1 MIIIISL
8 IESIIIEATL
18 FMFRSLGKSKIALV
32 LAILFGLSLFLI
44 RGGDRYSG
52 LFGSDNV
59 VASVSG
65 TPISTSKFL
74 RVMQMNVNQYSQ
86 MFGKPLTAEEIQAFQ
101 IHSMA
106 LGQLVNNA
114 VFENE
119 FDKQQFIIDETVVAS
134 ETKKRFPNLY
144 NSNNKLNET
153 ALNAF
158 LSQQNLKIDDLVK
171 IIDYEARSRAFDKL
185 FFDIGYPKKIQ
196 KVLNKHNNH
205 IRNINLVQFN
215 IDDFQLPNFNDL
227 DISINN
233 TSIIEFFDQN
243 LNSYMVPEKRSM
255 SYIIIDPNNFKDQFT
270 PSDSQ
275 IESYFNNNKSIFL
288 EPERRDFI
296 QFNFKDLESANI
308 FKNNILA
315 LNSSEVT
322 EYANNNNILFNEFS
336 KVSENEVLENLSN
349 AIFNLE
355 KNQVSE
361 VVETA
366 LAKHIVVLNNIYPKK
381 QATLNESKQEITDT
395 LLQVEVESFI
405 IDLKNKISQQILD
418 GLSLNEIAINNSLSI
433 ENLNNAERNNI
444 QAENDLIKNQVIA
457 KGFASNKDF
466 VSDIEELDDSRSF
479 IVNVDNIDN
488 ERPYE
493 LKEIFEVVSSD
504 WIDTLKI
511 ESINTQ
517 INKILESS
525 KSLEEIANFVK
536 KEILNED
543 MKLDS
548 NLFPTTLKNTVFA
561 DEINQISLSISN
573 KDVFISQLKQISFP
587 KKETNNVQGVSMLS
601 ELRSNFGAEIIKN
614 KKISTNDN
622 LIQAL
627 ISQY

>member
-1 MIIIISL
+1 
-8 IESIIIEATL
+8 
-18 FMFRSLGKSKIALV
+18 MFRSLGKSKIALV
-32 LAILFGLSLFLI
+32 LAILFGLSLFLM
-44 RGGDRYSG
+44 RGGERYSG

-86 MFGKPLTAEEIQAFQ
+86 MFGKPLTGEEIQAFQ

-119 FDKQQFIIDETVVAS
+119 FDEQQFIVDETVVAS

-144 NSNNKLNET
+144 NSNNTLNET
-153 ALNAF
+153 QLNAF

-171 IIDYEARSRAFDKL
+171 IIDYEARSRVFDKL
-185 FFDIGYPKKIQ
+185 FFDISYPNKMEKI
-196 KVLNKHNNH
+196 LDKHNNH
-205 IRNINLVQFN
+205 IRNINLIQFN

-233 TSIIEFFDQN
+233 VLISDFFDQN
-243 LNSYMVPEKRSM
+243 LNSYMVPEKRNM
-255 SYIIIDPNNFKDQFT
+255 SYIVIDPNNFKDQFT
-270 PSDSQ
+270 PSNSQ
-275 IESYFNNNKSIFL
+275 IENYYNNNKNIFL

-296 QFNFKDLESANI
+296 QFNFKNLESANQ
-308 FKNNILA
+308 FKTNISSLNN
-315 LNSSEVT
+315 SEII
-322 EYANNNNILFNEFS
+322 EYADNNNIIFNEFS

-366 LAKHIVVLNNIYPKK
+366 LAKHIVVLNNIYPEK
-381 QATLNESKQEITDT
+381 QSTLNESKEEITDT

-405 IDLKNKISQQILD
+405 IDLKNNISQQILD
-418 GLSLNEIAINNSLSI
+418 GLSLNEIAMENSLKI
-433 ENLNNAERNNI
+433 ENLKNVERNKI

-466 VSDIEELDDSRSF
+466 VSDIEDLDDSRSF
-479 IVNVDNIDN
+479 IVNVDNIEN
-488 ERPYE
+488 ERPHE
-493 LKEIFEVVSSD
+493 LKEVFEIVSSD
-504 WIDTLKI
+504 WIDSLKI

-517 INKILESS
+517 IDKILEGS

-548 NLFPTTLKNTVFA
+548 NLFPTTLKNKVFT

-573 KDVFISQLKQISFP
+573 KDIYISQLKQISFP
-587 KKETNNVQGVSMLS
+587 KEEPNNTQALSMLS
-601 ELRSNFGAEIIKN
+601 ELRSNFGAEIIKDKN
-614 KKISTNDN
+614 ISTNDN

-627 ISQY
+627 IRQY

>member
-1 MIIIISL
+1 M
-8 IESIIIEATL
+8 
-18 FMFRSLGKSKIALV
+18 
-32 LAILFGLSLFLI
+32 
-44 RGGDRYSG
+44 RGGERSSG

-86 MFGKPLTAEEIQAFQ
+86 MIGKTLTGEEIQAFQ

-106 LGQLVNNA
+106 LGQLINNA

-119 FDKQQFIIDETVVAS
+119 FDKQQFIVDETVVAS

-171 IIDYEARSRAFDKL
+171 IIDYESRSRVFDKL
-185 FFDIGYPKKIQ
+185 FFDINYPD
-196 KVLNKHNNH
+196 KVQEVLDRHNNH
-205 IRNINLVQFN
+205 TRNINLIQFN

-233 TSIIEFFDQN
+233 TSISEFFDQN
-243 LNSYMVPEKRSM
+243 LNSYMVPEKRSI
-255 SYIIIDPNNFKDQFT
+255 SYIVIDPDKYREQFT
-270 PSDSQ
+270 PSNSQ
-275 IESYFNNNKSIFL
+275 IENYYNNNKNIFL

-296 QFNFKDLESANI
+296 QFNFKNLESANE
-308 FKNNILA
+308 FKSNILA
-315 LNSSEVT
+315 LNSSEII

-366 LAKHIVVLNNIYPKK
+366 LAKHIVVLNNIYPEK
-381 QATLNESKQEITDT
+381 QATLNDSKQEITDT
-395 LLQVEVESFI
+395 LLQVEVESFV

-418 GLSLNEIAINNSLSI
+418 GLSLNEIAMDNSLSI
-433 ENLNNAERNNI
+433 ENLNKAERNNI

-466 VSDIEELDDSRSF
+466 VSDIEELDDNRSF
-479 IVNVDNIDN
+479 VVNVDNIEN
-488 ERPYE
+488 ERPHE
-493 LKEIFEVVSSD
+493 LKEVFEVVSND
-504 WIDTLKI
+504 WINSLKI
-511 ESINTQ
+511 VSINTQ
-517 INKILESS
+517 IDKILESS
-525 KSLEEIANFVK
+525 KSIEKIAKFVK
-536 KEILNED
+536 NKISNED
-543 MKLDS
+543 IKLDS
-548 NLFPTTLKNTVFA
+548 NTFPTTLKNKVFT
-561 DEINQISLSISN
+561 DQINQISLSISN
-573 KDVFISQLKQISFP
+573 KDIYITQLKQISFP
-587 KKETNNVQGVSMLS
+587 DEKSNNAQTISMLS
-601 ELRSNFGAEIIKN
+601 ELRSNFGAEIIKDKN
-614 KKISTNDN
+614 ISTNDN

-627 ISQY
+627 ITQY

>member
-1 MIIIISL
+1 
-8 IESIIIEATL
+8 
-18 FMFRSLGKSKIALV
+18 MFRSLGKSKIALV
-32 LAILFGLSLFLI
+32 LAILFGLSLFLM
-44 RGGDRYSG
+44 RGGERYSG

-59 VASVSG
+59 VATVSG

-86 MFGKPLTAEEIQAFQ
+86 MFGKPLTSEEIQAFQ

-119 FDKQQFIIDETVVAS
+119 FDEQQFIVDETVVAS

-144 NSNNKLNET
+144 NSNNTLNET
-153 ALNAF
+153 QLNAF

-171 IIDYEARSRAFDKL
+171 IIDYEARSRVFDKL
-185 FFDIGYPKKIQ
+185 FFDISYPNKIQ
-196 KVLNKHNNH
+196 KVLDKHNNH
-205 IRNINLVQFN
+205 IRNINLIQFN
-215 IDDFQLPNFNDL
+215 LDDFELPNLNDL

-233 TSIIEFFDQN
+233 TSIDEFFNQN
-243 LNSYMVPEKRSM
+243 LNSYMVPEKRSI
-255 SYIIIDPNNFKDQFT
+255 SYIVIDPNNFKDQFT

-275 IESYFNNNKSIFL
+275 IENYFNNNKNIFL

-296 QFNFKDLESANI
+296 QFNFKDLESANE

-315 LNSSEVT
+315 LNSSEII
-322 EYANNNNILFNEFS
+322 EYANNNKILFNEFS

-366 LAKHIVVLNNIYPKK
+366 LAKHIVVLNNIYPEK
-381 QATLNESKQEITDT
+381 QANLNESKQAITDT

-418 GLSLNEIAINNSLSI
+418 GLSLNEIAIDNSLSI
-433 ENLNNAERNNI
+433 NNLNNAERNNI

-479 IVNVDNIDN
+479 IVNVDNIEN

-493 LKEIFEVVSSD
+493 LEEIFEVVSND
-504 WIDTLKI
+504 WIDSLKI

-517 INKILESS
+517 IDKILEGS

-543 MKLDS
+543 IKLDS
-548 NLFPTTLKNTVFA
+548 NLFPTTVKNTVFT

-573 KDVFISQLKQISFP
+573 KDIYISQLKQISFP
-587 KKETNNVQGVSMLS
+587 KEETNNAQQISMLS

-614 KKISTNDN
+614 KNISTNDN

>member
-1 MIIIISL
+1 
-8 IESIIIEATL
+8 
-18 FMFRSLGKSKIALV
+18 MFRSLGKSKIALV
-32 LAILFGLSLFLI
+32 LAILFGLSLFLM
-44 RGGDRYSG
+44 RGGERYSG

-74 RVMQMNVNQYSQ
+74 RVMQINVNQYSQ
-86 MFGKPLTAEEIQAFQ
+86 MFGKPLTGEEIQAFQ

-119 FDKQQFIIDETVVAS
+119 FDEQQFIVDETVVAS

-144 NSNNKLNET
+144 NSNNTLNET
-153 ALNAF
+153 QLNAF

-171 IIDYEARSRAFDKL
+171 IIDYESRSRIFDKL
-185 FFDIGYPKKIQ
+185 FFDISYPNKMEKI
-196 KVLNKHNNH
+196 LDKHNNH
-205 IRNINLVQFN
+205 IRNINLIQFN

-233 TSIIEFFDQN
+233 ALISDFFDQN
-243 LNSYMVPEKRSM
+243 LSSYMVPEKRNI
-255 SYIIIDPNNFKDQFT
+255 SYIVIDPNNFKDQFT

-275 IESYFNNNKSIFL
+275 IENYYNNNKNIFL
-288 EPERRDFI
+288 EPEKRDFI
-296 QFNFKDLESANI
+296 QFNFKNLESANE
-308 FKNNILA
+308 FKKNILA
-315 LNSSEVT
+315 LNSPEIV
-322 EYANNNNILFNEFS
+322 EYAKNNNILFNEFS

-366 LAKHIVVLNNIYPKK
+366 LAKHIVVLNNIYPEK

-405 IDLKNKISQQILD
+405 IDLKNNISQQILE
-418 GLSLNEIAINNSLSI
+418 GLSLNEIAMENSLKI
-433 ENLNNAERNNI
+433 ENLKNAERNNI

-466 VSDIEELDDSRSF
+466 VSDIEDLDDSRSF
-479 IVNVDNIDN
+479 IVNVDNIEN
-488 ERPYE
+488 ERPHE
-493 LKEIFEVVSSD
+493 LKEVFEIVSSD
-504 WIDTLKI
+504 WIDSLKI

-517 INKILESS
+517 IDKILEGS

-548 NLFPTTLKNTVFA
+548 NLFPTTLKNKVFT

-573 KDVFISQLKQISFP
+573 KDIYISQLKQISFP
-587 KKETNNVQGVSMLS
+587 KEEPNNTQALSMLS
-601 ELRSNFGAEIIKN
+601 ELRSNFGAEIIKDKN
-614 KKISTNDN
+614 ISTNDN

-627 ISQY
+627 IRQY

>member
-1 MIIIISL
+1 
-8 IESIIIEATL
+8 
-18 FMFRSLGKSKIALV
+18 
-32 LAILFGLSLFLI
+32 
-44 RGGDRYSG
+44 
-52 LFGSDNV
+52 
-59 VASVSG
+59 
-65 TPISTSKFL
+65 
-74 RVMQMNVNQYSQ
+74 MNVNQYSQ
-86 MFGKPLTAEEIQAFQ
+86 MFGKPLTSEEIQAFQ

-119 FDKQQFIIDETVVAS
+119 FDKQQFIVDETVVAS

-144 NSNNKLNET
+144 NSDNKLNET
-153 ALNAF
+153 TLNAF

-171 IIDYEARSRAFDKL
+171 IIDYEARSRVFDKL
-185 FFDIGYPKKIQ
+185 FFDISYPNKIQ
-196 KVLNKHNNH
+196 KVLDKHNNH
-205 IRNINLVQFN
+205 IRNINLIQFN
-215 IDDFQLPNFNDL
+215 IDDFELPNLNDL

-233 TSIIEFFDQN
+233 TSIDEFFNQN
-243 LNSYMVPEKRSM
+243 LNSYMVPEKRSI
-255 SYIIIDPNNFKDQFT
+255 SYIVIDPNNFKDQFT
-270 PSDSQ
+270 PSNTQ
-275 IESYFNNNKSIFL
+275 IENYYNNNKNIFL

-296 QFNFKDLESANI
+296 QFNFKDLESANE
-308 FKNNILA
+308 FKNNILS
-315 LNSSEVT
+315 LDHSEIID
-322 EYANNNNILFNEFS
+322 YANNNNILFNEFS

-366 LAKHIVVLNNIYPKK
+366 LAKHIVVLNNIYPEK
-381 QATLNESKQEITDT
+381 QATLNESKQAITDT

-418 GLSLNEIAINNSLSI
+418 GLSLNEIAIDNSLSI
-433 ENLNNAERNNI
+433 KNLNNAERNNI

-479 IVNVDNIDN
+479 IVNVDNIEN
-488 ERPYE
+488 ERPNE
-493 LKEIFEVVSSD
+493 LKEIFEVVSND
-504 WIDTLKI
+504 WIDSLKI

-517 INKILESS
+517 INKILEGS

-548 NLFPTTLKNTVFA
+548 NLFPTTVKNTVFT

-573 KDVFISQLKQISFP
+573 KDIYISQLKQISFP
-587 KKETNNVQGVSMLS
+587 KEETNNAQQISMLS
-601 ELRSNFGAEIIKN
+601 ELRNNFGAEIIKN
-614 KKISTNDN
+614 KNISTNDN

>member
-1 MIIIISL
+1 
-8 IESIIIEATL
+8 
-18 FMFRSLGKSKIALV
+18 
-32 LAILFGLSLFLI
+32 
-44 RGGDRYSG
+44 
-52 LFGSDNV
+52 
-59 VASVSG
+59 
-65 TPISTSKFL
+65 
-74 RVMQMNVNQYSQ
+74 MQMNVNQYSQ
-86 MFGKPLTAEEIQAFQ
+86 MFGKPLTSEEIQAFQ

-119 FDKQQFIIDETVVAS
+119 FDEQQFIVDETVVAS

-144 NSNNKLNET
+144 NSNNTLNET
-153 ALNAF
+153 QLNAF

-171 IIDYEARSRAFDKL
+171 IIDYEARSRVFDKL
-185 FFDIGYPKKIQ
+185 FFDISYPNKIQ
-196 KVLNKHNNH
+196 KVLDKHNNH
-205 IRNINLVQFN
+205 IRNINLIKFN
-215 IDDFQLPNFNDL
+215 IDDFQLPNLNDL

-233 TSIIEFFDQN
+233 TSISEFFDQN

-255 SYIIIDPNNFKDQFT
+255 SYIVIDPDNYTKQFT
-270 PSDSQ
+270 PSNSQ
-275 IESYFNNNKSIFL
+275 IENYYNSNKNIFL

-296 QFNFKDLESANI
+296 QFNFKNLESANE
-308 FKNNILA
+308 FKKNILA
-315 LNSSEVT
+315 LNISEII
-322 EYANNNNILFNEFS
+322 EYANNNKILFNEFS
-336 KVSENEVLENLSN
+336 KVSKNEVLENLSN

-366 LAKHIVVLNNIYPKK
+366 LAKHIVVLNNIYPEK
-381 QATLNESKQEITDT
+381 QATLNESKQAITDT

-418 GLSLNEIAINNSLSI
+418 GLSLNEIAIDNSLSI
-433 ENLNNAERNNI
+433 KNLNNAERNNI

-479 IVNVDNIDN
+479 IVNVDNIEN

-493 LKEIFEVVSSD
+493 LEEIFEVVSSD
-504 WIDTLKI
+504 WIDSLKI

-517 INKILESS
+517 IDKILEGS

-548 NLFPTTLKNTVFA
+548 NLFPTTVKNTVFT

-573 KDVFISQLKQISFP
+573 KDIYISQLKQISFP
-587 KKETNNVQGVSMLS
+587 KEETNNAQQISMLS

-614 KKISTNDN
+614 KNISTNDN

>member
-1 MIIIISL
+1 
-8 IESIIIEATL
+8 
-18 FMFRSLGKSKIALV
+18 
-32 LAILFGLSLFLI
+32 
-44 RGGDRYSG
+44 
-52 LFGSDNV
+52 
-59 VASVSG
+59 
-65 TPISTSKFL
+65 
-74 RVMQMNVNQYSQ
+74 MQMNVNQYSQ
-86 MFGKPLTAEEIQAFQ
+86 MFGKPLTSEEIQAFQ

-106 LGQLVNNA
+106 LGQLINNA

-119 FDKQQFIIDETVVAS
+119 FDKQQFIVDETVVAS

-144 NSNNKLNET
+144 NSNNTLNET
-153 ALNAF
+153 QLNAF

-171 IIDYEARSRAFDKL
+171 IIDYEARSRVFDKL
-185 FFDIGYPKKIQ
+185 FFDISYPNKIQ
-196 KVLNKHNNH
+196 KVLDKHNNH
-205 IRNINLVQFN
+205 IRNINLIQFN
-215 IDDFQLPNFNDL
+215 IDDFELPNLNDL

-233 TSIIEFFDQN
+233 TSISEFFDQN

-255 SYIIIDPNNFKDQFT
+255 SYIVIDPDNYTKQFT
-270 PSDSQ
+270 PSNSQ
-275 IESYFNNNKSIFL
+275 IENYYNSNKNIFL

-296 QFNFKDLESANI
+296 QFNFKNLESANE
-308 FKNNILA
+308 FKKNILA
-315 LNSSEVT
+315 LNSSEII
-322 EYANNNNILFNEFS
+322 EYANNNKILFNEFS

-366 LAKHIVVLNNIYPKK
+366 LAKHIVVLNNIYPEK
-381 QATLNESKQEITDT
+381 QATLNESKQAITDT

-418 GLSLNEIAINNSLSI
+418 GLSLNEIAIDNSLSI
-433 ENLNNAERNNI
+433 KNLNNAERNNI

-479 IVNVDNIDN
+479 IVNVDNIEN

-493 LKEIFEVVSSD
+493 LEEIFEVVSSD
-504 WIDTLKI
+504 WIDSLKI

-517 INKILESS
+517 IDKILEGS

-548 NLFPTTLKNTVFA
+548 NLFPTTVKNTVFT

-573 KDVFISQLKQISFP
+573 KDIYISQLKQISFP
-587 KKETNNVQGVSMLS
+587 KEETNNAQQISMLS

-614 KKISTNDN
+614 KNISTNDN

>member
-1 MIIIISL
+1 
-8 IESIIIEATL
+8 
-18 FMFRSLGKSKIALV
+18 
-32 LAILFGLSLFLI
+32 
-44 RGGDRYSG
+44 
-52 LFGSDNV
+52 
-59 VASVSG
+59 
-65 TPISTSKFL
+65 
-74 RVMQMNVNQYSQ
+74 MNVNQYSQ
-86 MFGKPLTAEEIQAFQ
+86 MFGKPLTSEEIQAFQ

-119 FDKQQFIIDETVVAS
+119 FDKQQFIVDETVVAS

-144 NSNNKLNET
+144 NSNNTLNET
-153 ALNAF
+153 QLNAF

-171 IIDYEARSRAFDKL
+171 IIDYEARSRVFDKL
-185 FFDIGYPKKIQ
+185 FFDISYPNKIQ
-196 KVLNKHNNH
+196 KVLDKHNNH
-205 IRNINLVQFN
+205 IRNINLIQFN
-215 IDDFQLPNFNDL
+215 LDDFELPNLNDL

-233 TSIIEFFDQN
+233 TSIDEFFNQN
-243 LNSYMVPEKRSM
+243 LNSYMVPEKRSI
-255 SYIIIDPNNFKDQFT
+255 SYIVIDPNNFKDQFT
-270 PSDSQ
+270 PSNTQ
-275 IESYFNNNKSIFL
+275 IENYYNNNKNIFL

-296 QFNFKDLESANI
+296 QFNFKDLESANE
-308 FKNNILA
+308 FKNNILS
-315 LNSSEVT
+315 LNHSEIID
-322 EYANNNNILFNEFS
+322 YANNNNILFNEFS

-366 LAKHIVVLNNIYPKK
+366 LAKHIVVLNNIYPEK
-381 QATLNESKQEITDT
+381 QATLNESKQAITDT

-418 GLSLNEIAINNSLSI
+418 GLSLNEIAIDNSLSI
-433 ENLNNAERNNI
+433 KNLNNAERNNI

-479 IVNVDNIDN
+479 IVNVDNIEN
-488 ERPYE
+488 ERPNE
-493 LKEIFEVVSSD
+493 LKEIFEVVSND
-504 WIDTLKI
+504 WIDSLKI

-517 INKILESS
+517 IDKILEGS

-548 NLFPTTLKNTVFA
+548 NLFPTTVKNTVFT

-573 KDVFISQLKQISFP
+573 KDIYISQLKQISFP
-587 KKETNNVQGVSMLS
+587 KEETNNAQQISMLS

-614 KKISTNDN
+614 KNISTNDN

>member
-1 MIIIISL
+1 
-8 IESIIIEATL
+8 
-18 FMFRSLGKSKIALV
+18 
-32 LAILFGLSLFLI
+32 
-44 RGGDRYSG
+44 
-52 LFGSDNV
+52 
-59 VASVSG
+59 
-65 TPISTSKFL
+65 
-74 RVMQMNVNQYSQ
+74 MNVNQYSQ
-86 MFGKPLTAEEIQAFQ
+86 MFGKPLTSEEIQAFQ

-119 FDKQQFIIDETVVAS
+119 FDKQQFIVDETVVAS

-144 NSNNKLNET
+144 NSDNKLNET
-153 ALNAF
+153 TLNAF

-171 IIDYEARSRAFDKL
+171 IIDYEARSRVFDRL
-185 FFDIGYPKKIQ
+185 FFDISYPNKIQ

-205 IRNINLVQFN
+205 TRNINLIQFN

-233 TSIIEFFDQN
+233 SSIVDFFDQN
-243 LNSYMVPEKRSM
+243 ISSYMVPEKRSM
-255 SYIIIDPNNFKDQFT
+255 SYIVIDPDNYTNQFT
-270 PSDSQ
+270 PSNSQ
-275 IESYFNNNKSIFL
+275 IENYYNNNKNIFL

-296 QFNFKDLESANI
+296 QFNFKNLENANE
-308 FKNNILA
+308 FKKNILA
-315 LNSSEVT
+315 LNSSEII
-322 EYANNNNILFNEFS
+322 EYANNNKILFNEFS

-349 AIFNLE
+349 AIFSLE

-366 LAKHIVVLNNIYPKK
+366 LAKHIVVLNNIYPEK
-381 QATLNESKQEITDT
+381 QVTLNESKQAITDT

-418 GLSLNEIAINNSLSI
+418 GLSLNEIAIDNTLSI
-433 ENLNNAERNNI
+433 KNLNNAERNNI

-479 IVNVDNIDN
+479 IVNVDNIEN

-493 LKEIFEVVSSD
+493 LEEIFEVVSSD
-504 WIDTLKI
+504 WIDSLKI

-517 INKILESS
+517 IDKILEGS

-548 NLFPTTLKNTVFA
+548 NLFPTTVKNTVFT

-573 KDVFISQLKQISFP
+573 KDIYISQLKQISFP
-587 KKETNNVQGVSMLS
+587 KEETNNAQQISMLS

-614 KKISTNDN
+614 KNISTNDN

>member
-1 MIIIISL
+1 
-8 IESIIIEATL
+8 
-18 FMFRSLGKSKIALV
+18 
-32 LAILFGLSLFLI
+32 
-44 RGGDRYSG
+44 
-52 LFGSDNV
+52 
-59 VASVSG
+59 
-65 TPISTSKFL
+65 
-74 RVMQMNVNQYSQ
+74 MNVNQYSQ
-86 MFGKPLTAEEIQAFQ
+86 MFGKPLTSEEIQAFQ

-119 FDKQQFIIDETVVAS
+119 FDKQQFIVDETVVAS

-144 NSNNKLNET
+144 NSNNTLNET
-153 ALNAF
+153 QLNAF

-171 IIDYEARSRAFDKL
+171 IIDYEARSRVFDKL
-185 FFDIGYPKKIQ
+185 FFDISYPNKIQ
-196 KVLNKHNNH
+196 KVLDKHNNH
-205 IRNINLVQFN
+205 IRNINLIQFN
-215 IDDFQLPNFNDL
+215 IDDFELPNLNDL

-233 TSIIEFFDQN
+233 TSIDEFFNQN
-243 LNSYMVPEKRSM
+243 LNSYMVPEKRSI
-255 SYIIIDPNNFKDQFT
+255 SYIVIDPNNFKDQFT
-270 PSDSQ
+270 PSNTQ
-275 IESYFNNNKSIFL
+275 IENYYNNNKNIFL

-296 QFNFKDLESANI
+296 QFNFKDLESANE
-308 FKNNILA
+308 FKNNILS
-315 LNSSEVT
+315 LDHSEII
-322 EYANNNNILFNEFS
+322 EYANNNKILFNKFS

-366 LAKHIVVLNNIYPKK
+366 LAKHIVVLNNIYPEK
-381 QATLNESKQEITDT
+381 QATLNESKQAIIDT

-418 GLSLNEIAINNSLSI
+418 GLSLNEIAIDNSLSI
-433 ENLNNAERNNI
+433 KNLNNAERNNI

-479 IVNVDNIDN
+479 IVNVDNIEN

-493 LKEIFEVVSSD
+493 LEEIFEVVSSD
-504 WIDTLKI
+504 WIDSLKI

-517 INKILESS
+517 IDKILEGS

-548 NLFPTTLKNTVFA
+548 NLFPTTLKNKVFT
-561 DEINQISLSISN
+561 DKINQISLSISN
-573 KDVFISQLKQISFP
+573 KDIYISKLKQISYP
-587 KKETNNVQGVSMLS
+587 KEVTNNAQAISMLS

-614 KKISTNDN
+614 KNISTNDN

>member
-1 MIIIISL
+1 
-8 IESIIIEATL
+8 
-18 FMFRSLGKSKIALV
+18 
-32 LAILFGLSLFLI
+32 
-44 RGGDRYSG
+44 
-52 LFGSDNV
+52 
-59 VASVSG
+59 
-65 TPISTSKFL
+65 
-74 RVMQMNVNQYSQ
+74 MNVNQYSQ
-86 MFGKPLTAEEIQAFQ
+86 MFGKPLTSEEIQVFQ

-119 FDKQQFIIDETVVAS
+119 FDKQQFIVDETVVAS

-144 NSNNKLNET
+144 NSDNKLNET
-153 ALNAF
+153 TLNAF

-171 IIDYEARSRAFDKL
+171 IIDYEARSKVFDKL
-185 FFDIGYPKKIQ
+185 FFDISYPNKIQ
-196 KVLNKHNNH
+196 KVLDKHNNH
-205 IRNINLVQFN
+205 IRNINLIQFN
-215 IDDFQLPNFNDL
+215 LDDFELPNLNDL

-233 TSIIEFFDQN
+233 TSIDEFFNQN
-243 LNSYMVPEKRSM
+243 LNSYMIPEKRSI
-255 SYIIIDPNNFKDQFT
+255 SYIVIDPNNFKDQFT

-275 IESYFNNNKSIFL
+275 IENYFNNNKSIFL

-296 QFNFKDLESANI
+296 QFNFKDLESANE
-308 FKNNILA
+308 FKNNILS
-315 LNSSEVT
+315 LDHSEIID
-322 EYANNNNILFNEFS
+322 YANNNNILFNEFS
-336 KVSENEVLENLSN
+336 KVSESEVLENLSN

-366 LAKHIVVLNNIYPKK
+366 LAKHIVVLNNIYPEK
-381 QATLNESKQEITDT
+381 QATLNESKQAITDT

-418 GLSLNEIAINNSLSI
+418 GLSLNEIAIDNSLSI
-433 ENLNNAERNNI
+433 KNLNNAERNNI

-466 VSDIEELDDSRSF
+466 VSDIEELDDNRSF
-479 IVNVDNIDN
+479 IVNVDNIEN

-493 LKEIFEVVSSD
+493 LEEIFEVVSSD
-504 WIDTLKI
+504 WIDSLKI

-517 INKILESS
+517 IDKILEGS

-548 NLFPTTLKNTVFA
+548 NLFPTTVKNTVFT

-573 KDVFISQLKQISFP
+573 KDIYISQLKQISFP
-587 KKETNNVQGVSMLS
+587 KEETNNAQQISMLS

-614 KKISTNDN
+614 KNISTNDN

>member
-1 MIIIISL
+1 
-8 IESIIIEATL
+8 
-18 FMFRSLGKSKIALV
+18 MFRSLGKSKIALV
-32 LAILFGLSLFLI
+32 LAILFGLSLFLM
-44 RGGDRYSG
+44 RGGERYSG

-86 MFGKPLTAEEIQAFQ
+86 MFGKPLTGEEIQAFQ

-119 FDKQQFIIDETVVAS
+119 FDEQQFIVDETVVAS

-144 NSNNKLNET
+144 NSNNTLNET
-153 ALNAF
+153 QLNAF

-171 IIDYEARSRAFDKL
+171 IIDYEARSKVFDKL
-185 FFDIGYPKKIQ
+185 FFDISYPNKMEKI
-196 KVLNKHNNH
+196 LDKHNNH
-205 IRNINLVQFN
+205 IRNINLIQFN

-233 TSIIEFFDQN
+233 VLISDFFDQN
-243 LNSYMVPEKRSM
+243 LNSYMVPEKRNM
-255 SYIIIDPNNFKDQFT
+255 SYIVIDPNNFKDQFT

-275 IESYFNNNKSIFL
+275 IENYYNNNKNIFL
-288 EPERRDFI
+288 EPEKRDFI
-296 QFNFKDLESANI
+296 QFNFKNLESANE
-308 FKNNILA
+308 FKKNILA
-315 LNSSEVT
+315 LNNSEII
-322 EYANNNNILFNEFS
+322 EYAKNNNILFNEFS

-366 LAKHIVVLNNIYPKK
+366 LAKHIVVLNNIYPEK
-381 QATLNESKQEITDT
+381 QSTLNESKEEITDT

-405 IDLKNKISQQILD
+405 IDLKNNISQQILD
-418 GLSLNEIAINNSLSI
+418 GLSLNEIAMENSLKI
-433 ENLNNAERNNI
+433 ENLKNAERNNI

-466 VSDIEELDDSRSF
+466 VSDIEDLDDSRSF
-479 IVNVDNIDN
+479 IVNVDNIEN
-488 ERPYE
+488 ERPHE
-493 LKEIFEVVSSD
+493 LKEVFEIVSSD
-504 WIDTLKI
+504 WIDSLKI

-517 INKILESS
+517 IDKILEGS

-548 NLFPTTLKNTVFA
+548 NLFPTTLKNKVFT

-573 KDVFISQLKQISFP
+573 KDIYISQLKQISFP
-587 KKETNNVQGVSMLS
+587 KEEPNNAQALSMLS
-601 ELRSNFGAEIIKN
+601 ELRSNFGAEIIKDKN
-614 KKISTNDN
+614 ISTNDN

-627 ISQY
+627 IRQY

>member
-1 MIIIISL
+1 
-8 IESIIIEATL
+8 
-18 FMFRSLGKSKIALV
+18 
-32 LAILFGLSLFLI
+32 
-44 RGGDRYSG
+44 
-52 LFGSDNV
+52 
-59 VASVSG
+59 
-65 TPISTSKFL
+65 
-74 RVMQMNVNQYSQ
+74 MNVNQYSQ
-86 MFGKPLTAEEIQAFQ
+86 MFGKPLTSEEIQAFQ

-119 FDKQQFIIDETVVAS
+119 FDEQQFIVDETVVAS

-144 NSNNKLNET
+144 NSNNTLNET
-153 ALNAF
+153 QLNAF

-171 IIDYEARSRAFDKL
+171 IIDYEARSRVFDKL
-185 FFDIGYPKKIQ
+185 FFDISYPNKIQ
-196 KVLNKHNNH
+196 KVLDKHNNH
-205 IRNINLVQFN
+205 IRNINLIQFN
-215 IDDFQLPNFNDL
+215 IDDFELPNLNDL

-233 TSIIEFFDQN
+233 TSISEFFDQN

-255 SYIIIDPNNFKDQFT
+255 SYIVIDPDNYTKQFT
-270 PSDSQ
+270 PSNSQ
-275 IESYFNNNKSIFL
+275 IENYYNSNKNIFL

-296 QFNFKDLESANI
+296 QFNFKNLENANE
-308 FKNNILA
+308 FKKNILA
-315 LNSSEVT
+315 LNSSEII
-322 EYANNNNILFNEFS
+322 EYANNNKILFNEFS

-366 LAKHIVVLNNIYPKK
+366 LAKHIVVLNNIYPEK
-381 QATLNESKQEITDT
+381 QATLNESKQAITDT

-418 GLSLNEIAINNSLSI
+418 GLSLNEIAIDNSLSI
-433 ENLNNAERNNI
+433 KNLNNAERNNI

-479 IVNVDNIDN
+479 IVNVDNIEN
-488 ERPYE
+488 EKPYE
-493 LKEIFEVVSSD
+493 LEEIFEVVSSD
-504 WIDTLKI
+504 WIDSLKI

-517 INKILESS
+517 IDKILEGS

-548 NLFPTTLKNTVFA
+548 NLFPTTVKNTVFT

-573 KDVFISQLKQISFP
+573 KDIYISQLKQISFP
-587 KKETNNVQGVSMLS
+587 KEETNNAQQISMLS

-614 KKISTNDN
+614 KNISTNDN

>member
-1 MIIIISL
+1 
-8 IESIIIEATL
+8 
-18 FMFRSLGKSKIALV
+18 MFRSLGKSKIALV
-32 LAILFGLSLFLI
+32 LAILFGLSLFLM
-44 RGGDRYSG
+44 RGGERYSG

-74 RVMQMNVNQYSQ
+74 RVMQLNVNQYSQ
-86 MFGKPLTAEEIQAFQ
+86 MFGKPLTGEEIQAFQ

-106 LGQLVNNA
+106 LGQLINNA

-119 FDKQQFIIDETVVAS
+119 FDKKKFIVDETVVAS

-144 NSNNKLNET
+144 NSNNTLNET
-153 ALNAF
+153 QLNAF

-171 IIDYEARSRAFDKL
+171 IIDYEARSRVFDKL
-185 FFDIGYPKKIQ
+185 FFDISYPNKIQ
-196 KVLNKHNNH
+196 KVLDKHNNH
-205 IRNINLVQFN
+205 IRNINLIKFN
-215 IDDFQLPNFNDL
+215 IDDFQLPNLNDL

-233 TSIIEFFDQN
+233 TSISEFFDQN
-243 LNSYMVPEKRSM
+243 LSSYMVPEKRSM
-255 SYIIIDPNNFKDQFT
+255 SYIVIDPDNYTKQFT
-270 PSDSQ
+270 PSNSQ
-275 IESYFNNNKSIFL
+275 IENYYNNNKNIFL

-296 QFNFKDLESANI
+296 QFNFKDLESANK

-315 LNSSEVT
+315 LNSSEII

-366 LAKHIVVLNNIYPKK
+366 LAKHIVVLNNIYPEK
-381 QATLNESKQEITDT
+381 QATLNESKQAITDT

-418 GLSLNEIAINNSLSI
+418 GLSLNEIAIDNSLSI
-433 ENLNNAERNNI
+433 KNLNNAERNNI

-479 IVNVDNIDN
+479 IVNVDNIEN

-493 LKEIFEVVSSD
+493 LEEIFEVVSSD
-504 WIDTLKI
+504 WIDSLKI

-517 INKILESS
+517 IDKILEGS

-548 NLFPTTLKNTVFA
+548 NLFPTTVKNTVFT

-573 KDVFISQLKQISFP
+573 KDIYISQLKQISFP
-587 KKETNNVQGVSMLS
+587 KEETNNAQQISMLS

-614 KKISTNDN
+614 KNISTNDN

>member
-1 MIIIISL
+1 
-8 IESIIIEATL
+8 
-18 FMFRSLGKSKIALV
+18 
-32 LAILFGLSLFLI
+32 
-44 RGGDRYSG
+44 
-52 LFGSDNV
+52 
-59 VASVSG
+59 
-65 TPISTSKFL
+65 
-74 RVMQMNVNQYSQ
+74 MQMNVNQYSQ
-86 MFGKPLTAEEIQAFQ
+86 MFGKPLTSEEIQAFQ

-119 FDKQQFIIDETVVAS
+119 FDEQQFIVDETVVAS

-144 NSNNKLNET
+144 NSNNTLNET
-153 ALNAF
+153 QLNAF

-171 IIDYEARSRAFDKL
+171 IIDYEARSRVFDKL
-185 FFDIGYPKKIQ
+185 FFDISYPNKIQ
-196 KVLNKHNNH
+196 KVLDKHNNH
-205 IRNINLVQFN
+205 IRNINLIKFN
-215 IDDFQLPNFNDL
+215 IDDFQLPNLNDL

-233 TSIIEFFDQN
+233 TSISEFFDQN

-255 SYIIIDPNNFKDQFT
+255 SYIVIDPDNYTKQFT
-270 PSDSQ
+270 PSNSQ
-275 IESYFNNNKSIFL
+275 IENYYNSNKNIFL

-296 QFNFKDLESANI
+296 QFNFKNLESANE
-308 FKNNILA
+308 FKKNILA
-315 LNSSEVT
+315 LNSSEII
-322 EYANNNNILFNEFS
+322 EYANNNKILFNEFS

-366 LAKHIVVLNNIYPKK
+366 LAKHIVVLNNIYPEK
-381 QATLNESKQEITDT
+381 QATLNESKQAITDT

-418 GLSLNEIAINNSLSI
+418 GLSLNEIAIDNSLSI
-433 ENLNNAERNNI
+433 KNLNNAERNNI

-479 IVNVDNIDN
+479 IVNVDNIEN

-493 LKEIFEVVSSD
+493 LEEIFEVVSSD
-504 WIDTLKI
+504 WIDSLKI

-517 INKILESS
+517 IDKILEGS

-548 NLFPTTLKNTVFA
+548 NLFPTTVKNTVFT

-573 KDVFISQLKQISFP
+573 KDIYISQLKQISFP
-587 KKETNNVQGVSMLS
+587 KEETNNAQQISMLS

-614 KKISTNDN
+614 KNISTNDN

>member
-1 MIIIISL
+1 
-8 IESIIIEATL
+8 
-18 FMFRSLGKSKIALV
+18 MFRSLGKSKIALV
-32 LAILFGLSLFLI
+32 LAILFGLSLFLM

-74 RVMQMNVNQYSQ
+74 RVMQINVNQYSQ
-86 MFGKPLTAEEIQAFQ
+86 MFGKPLTGEEIQAFQ

-119 FDKQQFIIDETVVAS
+119 FDEQQFIVDETVVAS

-144 NSNNKLNET
+144 NSNNTLNET
-153 ALNAF
+153 QLNAF

-171 IIDYEARSRAFDKL
+171 IIDYETRSRVFDKL
-185 FFDIGYPKKIQ
+185 FFDISYPNKMEKI
-196 KVLNKHNNH
+196 LDKHDNH
-205 IRNINLVQFN
+205 IRNFNLIQFN

-233 TSIIEFFDQN
+233 ALISDFFDQN
-243 LNSYMVPEKRSM
+243 LNSYMVPEKRDI
-255 SYIIIDPNNFKDQFT
+255 SYIVIDPNNFKDQFT

-275 IESYFNNNKSIFL
+275 IESYYDNNKNIFL
-288 EPERRDFI
+288 EPEKRDFI
-296 QFNFKDLESANI
+296 QFNFKNLESANE
-308 FKNNILA
+308 FKKNILA
-315 LNSSEVT
+315 LNSPEIV
-322 EYANNNNILFNEFS
+322 EYAKNNNILFNEFS

-366 LAKHIVVLNNIYPKK
+366 LAKHIVVLNKIYPEK

-395 LLQVEVESFI
+395 LLQVELESFI
-405 IDLKNKISQQILD
+405 IDLKNNISQQILD
-418 GLSLNEIAINNSLSI
+418 GLSLNEIAMENSLKI
-433 ENLNNAERNNI
+433 ENLKNAERNNI

-466 VSDIEELDDSRSF
+466 VSDIEDLDDSRSF
-479 IVNVDNIDN
+479 IVNVDNIEN
-488 ERPYE
+488 ERPHE
-493 LKEIFEVVSSD
+493 LKEVFEIVSSD
-504 WIDTLKI
+504 WIDSLKI

-517 INKILESS
+517 IDKILEGS

-548 NLFPTTLKNTVFA
+548 NLFPTTLKNKVFT

-573 KDVFISQLKQISFP
+573 KDIYISQLKQISFP
-587 KKETNNVQGVSMLS
+587 KEEPNNTQALSMLS
-601 ELRSNFGAEIIKN
+601 ELRSNFGAEIIKDKN
-614 KKISTNDN
+614 ISTNDN

-627 ISQY
+627 IRQYK

>member
-1 MIIIISL
+1 
-8 IESIIIEATL
+8 
-18 FMFRSLGKSKIALV
+18 
-32 LAILFGLSLFLI
+32 
-44 RGGDRYSG
+44 
-52 LFGSDNV
+52 
-59 VASVSG
+59 
-65 TPISTSKFL
+65 
-74 RVMQMNVNQYSQ
+74 MNVNQYSQ
-86 MFGKPLTAEEIQAFQ
+86 MFGKPLTSEEIQAFQ

-119 FDKQQFIIDETVVAS
+119 FDKQQFIVDETVVAS

-144 NSNNKLNET
+144 NSNNTLNET
-153 ALNAF
+153 QLNAF

-171 IIDYEARSRAFDKL
+171 IIDYEARSKVFDKL
-185 FFDIGYPKKIQ
+185 FFDISYPNKIQ
-196 KVLNKHNNH
+196 KVLDKHNNH
-205 IRNINLVQFN
+205 IRNINLIKFN
-215 IDDFQLPNFNDL
+215 IDDFQLPNLNDL

-233 TSIIEFFDQN
+233 TSISEFFDQN
-243 LNSYMVPEKRSM
+243 LNSYMVPEKRRI
-255 SYIIIDPNNFKDQFT
+255 SYIVIDPDNYTKQFT
-270 PSDSQ
+270 PSNSQ
-275 IESYFNNNKSIFL
+275 IESYYNSNKNIFL

-296 QFNFKDLESANI
+296 QFNFKNLESANE
-308 FKNNILA
+308 FKKNILA
-315 LNSSEVT
+315 LNSSEII
-322 EYANNNNILFNEFS
+322 EYANNNKILFNEFS

-366 LAKHIVVLNNIYPKK
+366 LAKHIVVLNNIYPEK
-381 QATLNESKQEITDT
+381 QATLNESKQAITDT

-418 GLSLNEIAINNSLSI
+418 GLSLNEIAIDNSLSI
-433 ENLNNAERNNI
+433 KNLNNAERNNI

-479 IVNVDNIDN
+479 IVNVDNIEN
-488 ERPYE
+488 ERPNE
-493 LKEIFEVVSSD
+493 LKEIFEVVSND

-517 INKILESS
+517 INKILEGS

-548 NLFPTTLKNTVFA
+548 NLFPTTVKNTVFT

-573 KDVFISQLKQISFP
+573 KDIYISQLKQISFP
-587 KKETNNVQGVSMLS
+587 KEETNNAQQISMLS
-601 ELRSNFGAEIIKN
+601 ELRSNFGAEIIKDKN
-614 KKISTNDN
+614 ISTNDN

-627 ISQY
+627 ISQYK

>member
-1 MIIIISL
+1 
-8 IESIIIEATL
+8 
-18 FMFRSLGKSKIALV
+18 MFRSLGKSKIALV
-32 LAILFGLSLFLI
+32 LAILFGLSLFLM
-44 RGGDRYSG
+44 RGGERYSG

-74 RVMQMNVNQYSQ
+74 RVMQINVNQYSQ
-86 MFGKPLTAEEIQAFQ
+86 MFGKPLTGEEIQAFQ

-119 FDKQQFIIDETVVAS
+119 FDEQQFIVDETVVAS

-144 NSNNKLNET
+144 NSNNTLNET
-153 ALNAF
+153 QLNAF

-171 IIDYEARSRAFDKL
+171 IIDYESRSRIFDKL
-185 FFDIGYPKKIQ
+185 FFDISYPNKMEKI
-196 KVLNKHNNH
+196 LDKHNNH
-205 IRNINLVQFN
+205 IRNINLIQFN

-233 TSIIEFFDQN
+233 ALISDFFDQN
-243 LNSYMVPEKRSM
+243 LSSYMVPEKRNI
-255 SYIIIDPNNFKDQFT
+255 SYIVIDPNNFKDQFT

-275 IESYFNNNKSIFL
+275 IESYYDNNKNIFL
-288 EPERRDFI
+288 EPEKRDFI
-296 QFNFKDLESANI
+296 QFNFKNLESANE
-308 FKNNILA
+308 FKKNILA
-315 LNSSEVT
+315 LNSSEII
-322 EYANNNNILFNEFS
+322 EYAKNNNILFNEFS

-366 LAKHIVVLNNIYPKK
+366 LAKHIVVLNNIYPEK

-405 IDLKNKISQQILD
+405 IDLKNNISQQILD
-418 GLSLNEIAINNSLSI
+418 GLSLNEIAMENSLKI
-433 ENLNNAERNNI
+433 ENLKNAERNNI

-466 VSDIEELDDSRSF
+466 VSDIEDLDDSRSF
-479 IVNVDNIDN
+479 IVNVDNIEN
-488 ERPYE
+488 ERPHE
-493 LKEIFEVVSSD
+493 LKEVFEIVSSD
-504 WIDTLKI
+504 WIDSLKI

-517 INKILESS
+517 IDKILEGS

-548 NLFPTTLKNTVFA
+548 NLFPTTLKNKVFT

-573 KDVFISQLKQISFP
+573 KDIYISQLKQISFP
-587 KKETNNVQGVSMLS
+587 KEEPNNTQALSMLS
-601 ELRSNFGAEIIKN
+601 ELRSNFGAEIIKDKN
-614 KKISTNDN
+614 ISTNDN

-627 ISQY
+627 IRQY

>member
-1 MIIIISL
+1 
-8 IESIIIEATL
+8 
-18 FMFRSLGKSKIALV
+18 
-32 LAILFGLSLFLI
+32 
-44 RGGDRYSG
+44 
-52 LFGSDNV
+52 
-59 VASVSG
+59 
-65 TPISTSKFL
+65 
-74 RVMQMNVNQYSQ
+74 MNVNQYSQ
-86 MFGKPLTAEEIQAFQ
+86 MFGKPLTSEEIQAFQ

-119 FDKQQFIIDETVVAS
+119 FDEQQFIVDETVVAS

-144 NSNNKLNET
+144 NSNNTLNET
-153 ALNAF
+153 QLNAF

-171 IIDYEARSRAFDKL
+171 IIDYEARSRVFDKL
-185 FFDIGYPKKIQ
+185 FFDISYPNKIQ
-196 KVLNKHNNH
+196 KVLDKHNNH
-205 IRNINLVQFN
+205 IRNINLIKFN
-215 IDDFQLPNFNDL
+215 IDDFELPNLNDL

-233 TSIIEFFDQN
+233 TSISEFFDQN

-255 SYIIIDPNNFKDQFT
+255 SYIVIDPDNYTKQFT
-270 PSDSQ
+270 PSNSQ
-275 IESYFNNNKSIFL
+275 IENYYNSNKNIFL

-296 QFNFKDLESANI
+296 QFNFKNLESADE
-308 FKNNILA
+308 FKKNILA
-315 LNSSEVT
+315 LNSSEII
-322 EYANNNNILFNEFS
+322 EYANNNKILFNEFS

-366 LAKHIVVLNNIYPKK
+366 LAKHIVVLNNIYPEK
-381 QATLNESKQEITDT
+381 QATLNESKQAITDT

-418 GLSLNEIAINNSLSI
+418 GLSLNEIAIDNSLSI
-433 ENLNNAERNNI
+433 KNLNNAERNNI

-479 IVNVDNIDN
+479 IVNVDNIEN
-488 ERPYE
+488 EWPYE
-493 LKEIFEVVSSD
+493 LEEIFEVVSSD
-504 WIDTLKI
+504 WIDSLKI
-511 ESINTQ
+511 ESINTK
-517 INKILESS
+517 IDEILEST

-536 KEILNED
+536 KEISNKD

-548 NLFPTTLKNTVFA
+548 NLFPITLKN
-561 DEINQISLSISN
+561 
-573 KDVFISQLKQISFP
+573 
-587 KKETNNVQGVSMLS
+587 
-601 ELRSNFGAEIIKN
+601 KN
-614 KKISTNDN
+614 ISTNDN

-627 ISQY
+627 ISQYKWMK

>member
-1 MIIIISL
+1 
-8 IESIIIEATL
+8 
-18 FMFRSLGKSKIALV
+18 MFRSLGKSKIALV
-32 LAILFGLSLFLI
+32 LAILFGLSLFLM
-44 RGGDRYSG
+44 RGGERYSG

-86 MFGKPLTAEEIQAFQ
+86 MFGKPLTGEEIQAFQ

-119 FDKQQFIIDETVVAS
+119 FDEQQFIVDETVVAS

-144 NSNNKLNET
+144 NSNNTLNET
-153 ALNAF
+153 QLNAF

-171 IIDYEARSRAFDKL
+171 IIDYEARSKVFDKL
-185 FFDIGYPKKIQ
+185 FFDISYPNKMEKI
-196 KVLNKHNNH
+196 LDKHNNH
-205 IRNINLVQFN
+205 IRNINLIQFN

-233 TSIIEFFDQN
+233 VLISDFFDQN
-243 LNSYMVPEKRSM
+243 LNSYMVPEKRNM
-255 SYIIIDPNNFKDQFT
+255 SYIVIDPNNFKDQFT

-275 IESYFNNNKSIFL
+275 IENYYNNNKNIFL
-288 EPERRDFI
+288 EPEKRDFI
-296 QFNFKDLESANI
+296 QFNFKNLESANE
-308 FKNNILA
+308 FKKNILA
-315 LNSSEVT
+315 LNSSEII
-322 EYANNNNILFNEFS
+322 EYAKNNNILFNEFS

-366 LAKHIVVLNNIYPKK
+366 LAKHIVVLNNIYPEK
-381 QATLNESKQEITDT
+381 QSTLNESKEEITDT

-405 IDLKNKISQQILD
+405 IDLKNNISQQILD
-418 GLSLNEIAINNSLSI
+418 GLSLNEIAMENSLKI
-433 ENLNNAERNNI
+433 ENLKNAERNNI

-466 VSDIEELDDSRSF
+466 VSDIEDLDDSRSF
-479 IVNVDNIDN
+479 IVNVDNIEN
-488 ERPYE
+488 ERPHE
-493 LKEIFEVVSSD
+493 LKEVFEIVSSD
-504 WIDTLKI
+504 WIDSLKI

-517 INKILESS
+517 IDKILEGS

-548 NLFPTTLKNTVFA
+548 NLFPTTLKNKVFT

-573 KDVFISQLKQISFP
+573 KDIYISQLKQISFP
-587 KKETNNVQGVSMLS
+587 KEETNNTQQISMLS
-601 ELRSNFGAEIIKN
+601 ELRSNFGAEIIKDKN
-614 KKISTNDN
+614 ISTNDN

>member
-1 MIIIISL
+1 
-8 IESIIIEATL
+8 
-18 FMFRSLGKSKIALV
+18 
-32 LAILFGLSLFLI
+32 
-44 RGGDRYSG
+44 
-52 LFGSDNV
+52 
-59 VASVSG
+59 
-65 TPISTSKFL
+65 
-74 RVMQMNVNQYSQ
+74 MNVNQYSQ
-86 MFGKPLTAEEIQAFQ
+86 MFGKPLTSEEIQAFQ

-119 FDKQQFIIDETVVAS
+119 FDEQQFIVDETVVAS

-144 NSNNKLNET
+144 NSNNTLNET
-153 ALNAF
+153 QLNAF

-171 IIDYEARSRAFDKL
+171 IIDYEARSKVFDKL
-185 FFDIGYPKKIQ
+185 FFDISYPNKIQ
-196 KVLNKHNNH
+196 KVLDKHNNH
-205 IRNINLVQFN
+205 IRNINLIQFN
-215 IDDFQLPNFNDL
+215 LDDFELPNLNDL

-233 TSIIEFFDQN
+233 TSIDEFFNQN
-243 LNSYMVPEKRSM
+243 LNSYMVPEKRSI
-255 SYIIIDPNNFKDQFT
+255 SYIVIDPNNFKDQFT
-270 PSDSQ
+270 PSNTQ
-275 IESYFNNNKSIFL
+275 IENYYNNNKNIFL

-296 QFNFKDLESANI
+296 QFNFKDLESANE
-308 FKNNILA
+308 FKNNILS
-315 LNSSEVT
+315 LDHSEIID
-322 EYANNNNILFNEFS
+322 YANNNNILFNEFS

-366 LAKHIVVLNNIYPKK
+366 LAKHIVVLNNIYPEK
-381 QATLNESKQEITDT
+381 QATLNESKQAITDT

-418 GLSLNEIAINNSLSI
+418 GLSLNEIAIDNSLSI
-433 ENLNNAERNNI
+433 KNLNNAERNNI

-479 IVNVDNIDN
+479 IVNVDNIEN
-488 ERPYE
+488 ERPNE
-493 LKEIFEVVSSD
+493 LKEIFEVVSND
-504 WIDTLKI
+504 WIDSLKI

-517 INKILESS
+517 IDKILEGS

-548 NLFPTTLKNTVFA
+548 NLFPTTVKNTVFT

-573 KDVFISQLKQISFP
+573 KDIYISQLKQISFP
-587 KKETNNVQGVSMLS
+587 KEETNNAQQILILS
-601 ELRSNFGAEIIKN
+601 ELRSNFGAEIIKDKN
-614 KKISTNDN
+614 ISTNDN

-627 ISQY
+627 ISQYK

>member
-1 MIIIISL
+1 
-8 IESIIIEATL
+8 
-18 FMFRSLGKSKIALV
+18 MFRSLGKSKIALV
-32 LAILFGLSLFLI
+32 LAILFGLSLFLM
-44 RGGDRYSG
+44 RGGERYSG

-86 MFGKPLTAEEIQAFQ
+86 MFGKPLTGEEIQAFQ

-119 FDKQQFIIDETVVAS
+119 FDEQQFIVDETVVAS

-144 NSNNKLNET
+144 NSNNTLNET
-153 ALNAF
+153 QLNAF

-171 IIDYEARSRAFDKL
+171 IIDYEARSKVFDKL
-185 FFDIGYPKKIQ
+185 FFDISYPNKMEKI
-196 KVLNKHNNH
+196 LDKHNNH
-205 IRNINLVQFN
+205 IRNINLIQFN

-233 TSIIEFFDQN
+233 VLISDFFDQN
-243 LNSYMVPEKRSM
+243 LNSYMVPEKRNM
-255 SYIIIDPNNFKDQFT
+255 SYIVIDPNNFKDQFT

-275 IESYFNNNKSIFL
+275 IENYYNNNKNIFL
-288 EPERRDFI
+288 EPEKRDFI
-296 QFNFKDLESANI
+296 QFNFKNLESANE
-308 FKNNILA
+308 FKKNILA
-315 LNSSEVT
+315 LNSSEII
-322 EYANNNNILFNEFS
+322 EYAKNNNILFNEFS

-366 LAKHIVVLNNIYPKK
+366 LAKHIVVLNNIYPEK
-381 QATLNESKQEITDT
+381 QSTLNESKEEITDT

-405 IDLKNKISQQILD
+405 IDLKNNISQQILD
-418 GLSLNEIAINNSLSI
+418 GLSLNEIAMENSLKI
-433 ENLNNAERNNI
+433 ENLKNAERNNI

-466 VSDIEELDDSRSF
+466 VSDIEDLDDSRSF
-479 IVNVDNIDN
+479 IVNVDNIEN
-488 ERPYE
+488 ERPHE
-493 LKEIFEVVSSD
+493 LKEVFEIVSSD
-504 WIDTLKI
+504 WIDSLKI

-517 INKILESS
+517 IDKILEGS

-548 NLFPTTLKNTVFA
+548 NLFPTTLKNKVFT

-573 KDVFISQLKQISFP
+573 KDIYISQLKQISFP
-587 KKETNNVQGVSMLS
+587 KEEPNNTQALSMLS
-601 ELRSNFGAEIIKN
+601 ELRSNFGAEIIKDKN
-614 KKISTNDN
+614 ISTNDN

-627 ISQY
+627 IRQY

>member
-1 MIIIISL
+1 
-8 IESIIIEATL
+8 
-18 FMFRSLGKSKIALV
+18 MFRSLGKSKIALV
-32 LAILFGLSLFLI
+32 LAILFGLSLFLM
-44 RGGDRYSG
+44 RGGERYSG

-86 MFGKPLTAEEIQAFQ
+86 MFGKPLTGEEIQAFQ

-119 FDKQQFIIDETVVAS
+119 FDEQQFIVDETVVAS

-144 NSNNKLNET
+144 NSNNTLNET
-153 ALNAF
+153 QLNAF

-171 IIDYEARSRAFDKL
+171 IIDYEARSRVFDKL
-185 FFDIGYPKKIQ
+185 FFDISYPNKMEKI
-196 KVLNKHNNH
+196 LDKHNNH
-205 IRNINLVQFN
+205 IRNINLIQFN

-233 TSIIEFFDQN
+233 VLISDFFDQN
-243 LNSYMVPEKRSM
+243 LNSYMVPEKRNI
-255 SYIIIDPNNFKDQFT
+255 SYIVIDPNNFKDQFA

-275 IESYFNNNKSIFL
+275 IENYYNNNKNIFL
-288 EPERRDFI
+288 EPEKRDFI
-296 QFNFKDLESANI
+296 QFNFKNLESANE
-308 FKNNILA
+308 FKKNILA
-315 LNSSEVT
+315 LNSSEII
-322 EYANNNNILFNEFS
+322 EYAKNNNILFNEFS

-366 LAKHIVVLNNIYPKK
+366 LAKHIVVLNNIYPEK
-381 QATLNESKQEITDT
+381 QSTLNESKEEITDT

-405 IDLKNKISQQILD
+405 IDLKNNISQQILD
-418 GLSLNEIAINNSLSI
+418 GLSLNEIAMENSLKI
-433 ENLNNAERNNI
+433 ENLKNAERNNI

-466 VSDIEELDDSRSF
+466 VSDIEDLDDSRSF
-479 IVNVDNIDN
+479 IVNVDNIEN
-488 ERPYE
+488 ERPHE
-493 LKEIFEVVSSD
+493 LKEVFEIVSSD
-504 WIDTLKI
+504 WIDSLKI

-517 INKILESS
+517 IDKILEGS

-548 NLFPTTLKNTVFA
+548 NLFPTTLKNKVFT

-573 KDVFISQLKQISFP
+573 KDIYISQLKQISFP
-587 KKETNNVQGVSMLS
+587 KEEPNNTQSLSMLS
-601 ELRSNFGAEIIKN
+601 ELRSNFGAEIIKDKN
-614 KKISTNDN
+614 ISTNDN

-627 ISQY
+627 IRQY

>member
-1 MIIIISL
+1 
-8 IESIIIEATL
+8 
-18 FMFRSLGKSKIALV
+18 MFRSLGKSKIALV
-32 LAILFGLSLFLI
+32 LAILFGLSLFLM
-44 RGGDRYSG
+44 RGGERYSG

-86 MFGKPLTAEEIQAFQ
+86 MFGKPLTGEEIQAFQ

-119 FDKQQFIIDETVVAS
+119 FDEQQFIVDETVVAS

-144 NSNNKLNET
+144 NSNNTLNET
-153 ALNAF
+153 QLNAF

-171 IIDYEARSRAFDKL
+171 IIDYEARSKVFDKL
-185 FFDIGYPKKIQ
+185 FFDISYPNKMEKI
-196 KVLNKHNNH
+196 LDKHNNH
-205 IRNINLVQFN
+205 IRNINLIQFN

-233 TSIIEFFDQN
+233 VLISDFFDQN
-243 LNSYMVPEKRSM
+243 LNSYMVPEKRNI
-255 SYIIIDPNNFKDQFT
+255 SYIVIDPNNFKDQFT

-275 IESYFNNNKSIFL
+275 IENYYNNNKNIFL
-288 EPERRDFI
+288 EPEKRDFI
-296 QFNFKDLESANI
+296 QFNFKNLESANK
-308 FKNNILA
+308 FKKNILA
-315 LNSSEVT
+315 LNSSEII
-322 EYANNNNILFNEFS
+322 EYAKNNNILFNEFS

-366 LAKHIVVLNNIYPKK
+366 LAKHVVVLNNIYPEK
-381 QATLNESKQEITDT
+381 QSTLNESKEEITDT

-405 IDLKNKISQQILD
+405 IDLKNNISQQILD
-418 GLSLNEIAINNSLSI
+418 GLSLNEIAMENSLKI
-433 ENLNNAERNNI
+433 ENLKNAERNNI
-444 QAENDLIKNQVIA
+444 QAENDLIKNQVVA

-466 VSDIEELDDSRSF
+466 VSDIEDLDDSRSI
-479 IVNVDNIDN
+479 IVNVDNIEN
-488 ERPYE
+488 ERPHE
-493 LKEIFEVVSSD
+493 LKEVFEIVSSD
-504 WIDTLKI
+504 WIDSLKI

-517 INKILESS
+517 IDKILEGS

-548 NLFPTTLKNTVFA
+548 NLFPTTLKNKVFT

-573 KDVFISQLKQISFP
+573 KDIYISQLKQISFP
-587 KKETNNVQGVSMLS
+587 KEEPNNTQALSMLS
-601 ELRSNFGAEIIKN
+601 ELRSNFGAEIIKDKN
-614 KKISTNDN
+614 ISTNDN

-627 ISQY
+627 IRQY

>member
-1 MIIIISL
+1 
-8 IESIIIEATL
+8 
-18 FMFRSLGKSKIALV
+18 
-32 LAILFGLSLFLI
+32 
-44 RGGDRYSG
+44 
-52 LFGSDNV
+52 
-59 VASVSG
+59 
-65 TPISTSKFL
+65 
-74 RVMQMNVNQYSQ
+74 MNVNQYSQ
-86 MFGKPLTAEEIQAFQ
+86 MFGKPLTSEEIQAFQ

-119 FDKQQFIIDETVVAS
+119 FDKQQFIVDETVVAS

-144 NSNNKLNET
+144 NSNNTLNET
-153 ALNAF
+153 QLNAF

-171 IIDYEARSRAFDKL
+171 IIDYEARSRVFDKL
-185 FFDIGYPKKIQ
+185 FFDISYPNKIQ
-196 KVLNKHNNH
+196 KVLDKHNNH
-205 IRNINLVQFN
+205 IRNINLIKFN
-215 IDDFQLPNFNDL
+215 IDDFQLPNLNDL

-233 TSIIEFFDQN
+233 TSISEFFDQN
-243 LNSYMVPEKRSM
+243 LNSYMVPEKRSI
-255 SYIIIDPNNFKDQFT
+255 SYIVIDPNNFKDQFT
-270 PSDSQ
+270 PSNIQ
-275 IESYFNNNKSIFL
+275 IENYYNNNKNIFL

-296 QFNFKDLESANI
+296 QFNFKDLESANE
-308 FKNNILA
+308 FKNNILS
-315 LNSSEVT
+315 LDHSEIID
-322 EYANNNNILFNEFS
+322 YANNNKILFNEFS

-366 LAKHIVVLNNIYPKK
+366 LAKHIVVLNNIYPEK
-381 QATLNESKQEITDT
+381 QATLNESKQAITDT

-418 GLSLNEIAINNSLSI
+418 GLSLNEIAIDNSLSI
-433 ENLNNAERNNI
+433 KNLNNAERNNI

-479 IVNVDNIDN
+479 IVNVDNIEN
-488 ERPYE
+488 ERPNE
-493 LKEIFEVVSSD
+493 LKEIFEVVSND
-504 WIDTLKI
+504 WIDSLKI

-517 INKILESS
+517 IDKILEGS

-543 MKLDS
+543 IKLDS
-548 NLFPTTLKNTVFA
+548 NLFPTTVKNTVFT

-573 KDVFISQLKQISFP
+573 KDIYISQLKQISFP
-587 KKETNNVQGVSMLS
+587 KEETNNAQQISMLS

-614 KKISTNDN
+614 KNISTNDN

-627 ISQY
+627 ISQYK